1 MTITLASLPEK
12 AADIALK
19 FGVDWPLLIAQGFN
33 FLIVAFVIWQFA
45 LKKVLL
51 TIKEREEK
59 IADSLKNAE
68 KIKLE
73 LESTQKQQQETLQE
87 ASLKAK
93 NTMAVAQEKAKSYI
107 ESQKEEARKQAE
119 EIIEKA
125 KSSMALERQRV
136 LNDAKEEIA
145 SLVVLTATKV
155 LQREL
160 GDDEKSR
167 FSESAAKEINLSA

>member
-1 MTITLASLPEK
+1 MITLASISET
-12 AADIALK
+12 AAGIVEE
-19 FGVDWPLLIAQGFN
+19 FGIDWPLLLAQGVN
-33 FLIVAFVIWQFA
+33 FVIVAFVIWQFG

-51 TIKEREEK
+51 TVKEREEK

-73 LESTQKQQQETLQE
+73 LEATEKQQQQTLQE
-87 ASLKAK
+87 ASLEAK
-93 NTMAVAQEKAKSYI
+93 KTVAMAQEKAKSYI
-107 ESQKEEARKQAE
+107 ESQKEEARKQAD

-136 LNDAKEEIA
+136 LNDARDEIA
-145 SLVVLTATKV
+145 SLVVLTASKV

-167 FSESAAKEINLSA
+167 FSESAAREIKFSA

>member
-1 MTITLASLPEK
+1 MITLASITET
-12 AADIALK
+12 AAGLVEK
-19 FGVDWPLLIAQGFN
+19 FGIDWPLLLAQGVN
-33 FLIVAFVIWQFA
+33 FVIVAFVIWQFG

-51 TIKEREEK
+51 TVKEREEK

-68 KIKLE
+68 RIKLE
-73 LESTQKQQQETLQE
+73 LEATEKQQQETLQE
-87 ASLKAK
+87 ASLEAK
-93 NTMAVAQEKAKSYI
+93 KTIAVAQEKAKTYI
-107 ESQKEEARKQAE
+107 ESQKEEARKQAD

-136 LNDAKEEIA
+136 LNDARDEIA
-145 SLVVLTATKV
+145 SLVVLTASKV

-167 FSESAAKEINLSA
+167 FSESAAKEIKFSA

>member
-1 MTITLASLPEK
+1 
-12 AADIALK
+12 
-19 FGVDWPLLIAQGFN
+19 LLLAQGVN
-33 FLIVAFVIWQFA
+33 FVIVAFVIWQFG

-51 TIKEREEK
+51 TVKEREEK

-73 LESTQKQQQETLQE
+73 LEATEKQQQKTLQE
-87 ASLKAK
+87 ASLEAK
-93 NTMAVAQEKAKSYI
+93 KTVAMAQEKAKSYI
-107 ESQKEEARKQAE
+107 ESQKEEARKQAD

-136 LNDAKEEIA
+136 LNDARDEIA
-145 SLVVLTATKV
+145 SLVVLTASKV

-167 FSESAAKEINLSA
+167 FSESAAREIKFSA

>member
-1 MTITLASLPEK
+1 MASISET
-12 AADIALK
+12 ATGIVDK

-33 FLIVAFVIWQFA
+33 FILVAGVIWQFG

-59 IADSLKNAE
+59 IADSLKNAD

-73 LESTQKQQQETLQE
+73 LEATEKQQQETLQE
-87 ASLKAK
+87 ASLEAK
-93 NTMAVAQEKAKSYI
+93 KTVAIAQEKAKSYI

-136 LNDAKEEIA
+136 LNDAREEIA
-145 SLVVLTATKV
+145 SLVVLTASKV

-167 FSESAAKEINLSA
+167 FSDSAAKEIKFSA

>member
-1 MTITLASLPEK
+1 MITLASISET
-12 AADIALK
+12 AAGIVEK
-19 FGVDWPLLIAQGFN
+19 FGIDWPLLLAQGVN
-33 FLIVAFVIWQFA
+33 FVIVAFVIWQFG

-51 TIKEREEK
+51 TVKEREEK

-73 LESTQKQQQETLQE
+73 LEATEQQQQQTLQE
-87 ASLKAK
+87 ASLEAK
-93 NTMAVAQEKAKSYI
+93 KTVALAQEKAKSYI
-107 ESQKEEARKQAE
+107 ESQKEEARKQAD

-136 LNDAKEEIA
+136 LNDARDEIA
-145 SLVVLTATKV
+145 SLVVLTASKV

-167 FSESAAKEINLSA
+167 FSESAAKEIKFSA